1 MSELIQQL
9 TATGDG
15 PSRTR
20 KAVHFLSIA
29 LLMAVT
35 YYVAARVGLA
45 LLDDAGVAVF
55 WPASGVAV
63 GALLAGGRHS
73 VAPIAV
79 GVAVATLAANITAG
93 RSYFLTASF
102 AMANVVECVTV
113 ALLVHRVLGARLQF
127 DSLLR
132 VFGVFQAAIIGAGLG
147 GALATFA
154 LYLADRSWTSWADD
168 WHVWFRS
175 DLIGIIALSPL
186 IVGMRTL
193 FTTPATWRDHLE
205 GIALTGVVVATA
217 YAIGPGGSQIS
228 TSAID
233 LPIAL
238 IFPSLLLLAIRHS
251 LTYSPIGAS
260 AVALVI
266 VGSVIAEQG
275 ATGALHIFS
284 TQLTIVS
291 LTGCS
296 LALSALIAERRA
308 AETRQT
314 LMVRELNHRVKN
326 ALTVVQ
332 AVVERSREST
342 SSLGD
347 FYVAL
352 GGRIRS
358 MARTHSLL
366 SRERWHGLALDEL
379 VEAELA
385 PYQAFDA
392 QMVRGPRVVLGP
404 SLAQSVNLV
413 LHELSTNAAK
423 YGALSQPGGKVSV
436 GWVVETAGPDEGDT
450 LVITWRE
457 TCASALGAIGPEGF
471 GLSTIRELLQYETD
485 GTVEL
490 TFPPP
495 GALCI
500 IRLPLSE
507 PGLSLT

>member
-1 MSELIQQL
+1 MPRLIEQSG
-9 TATGDG
+9 AEGGG

-20 KAVHFLSIA
+20 QAVLFLSTA

-35 YYVAARVGLA
+35 YYLAARAGLA

-63 GALLAGGRHS
+63 GALLAAGRSS

-79 GVAVATLAANITAG
+79 GVAAATIAANIMAG
-93 RSYFLTASF
+93 RPHFLTVSF
-102 AMANVVECVTV
+102 AIANMVECVTV
-113 ALLVHRVLGARLQF
+113 AWLVHTFLGARLQF

-132 VFGVFQAAIIGAGLG
+132 VFGVFLAAIIGSALG
-147 GALATFA
+147 GALATLA

-186 IVGMRTL
+186 IVGLRTL

-205 GIALTGVVVATA
+205 GIALTGLVIATA
-217 YAIGPGGSQIS
+217 YAIGPGGFQM
-228 TSAID
+228 SASAFN

-238 IFPSLLLLAIRHS
+238 MFPPLLLLAIRQP

-260 AVALVI
+260 AAALVL
-266 VGSVIAEQG
+266 VGSIIAEQVG
-275 ATGALHIFS
+275 TVSLRIFYA
-284 TQLTIVS
+284 QLTIFS

-296 LALSALIAERRA
+296 LSLSALIAERRT

-342 SSLGD
+342 SSMGD

-366 SRERWHGLALDEL
+366 SRERWHGLALEEL

-385 PYQAFDA
+385 PYQASDA
-392 QMVRGPRVVLGP
+392 QTVRGPHVTLGP
-404 SLAQSVNLV
+404 SLAQSLNLV

-436 GWVVETAGPDEGDT
+436 AWAVEATGPREADT

-457 TCASALGAIGPEGF
+457 TCAAALSDVGPEGF

-495 GALCI
+495 GALCV

-507 PGLSLT
+507 PGISLS